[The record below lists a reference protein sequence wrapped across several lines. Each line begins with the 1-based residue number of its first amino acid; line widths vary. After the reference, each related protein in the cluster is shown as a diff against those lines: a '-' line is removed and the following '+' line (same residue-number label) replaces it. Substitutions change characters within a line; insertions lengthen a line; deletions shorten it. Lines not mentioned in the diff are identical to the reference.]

1 MNYSAKKH
9 GLRLMEDFKNT
20 NELAT
25 HVTANGVT
33 KRNLPSLLASACHDP
48 LGFVAPYDNNFKL
61 IYRRVCRLGLT
72 WDKKIPFGLVDKF

>member
-1 MNYSAKKH
+1 MNYSAKKC
-9 GLRLMEDFKNT
+9 GLRLMEDFKDI

-33 KRNLPSLLASACHDP
+33 KRNLASLLASGCHDP
-48 LGFVAPYDNNFKL
+48 LEFSDPYNNIFKL

-72 WDKKIPFGLVDKF
+72 